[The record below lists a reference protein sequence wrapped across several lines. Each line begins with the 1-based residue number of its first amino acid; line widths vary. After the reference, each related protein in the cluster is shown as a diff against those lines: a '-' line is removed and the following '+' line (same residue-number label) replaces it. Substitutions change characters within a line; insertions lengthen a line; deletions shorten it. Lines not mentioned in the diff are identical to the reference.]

1 MLRSVVK
8 GLAEAKRR
16 QREVEDRRDGRAVDT
31 NDRDAQ
37 EIEEKEEE
45 EVREDEPPPISETQ
59 EEEAEVVARPAPE
72 PVVVAPS
79 IPMLS
84 PTDVEAEPRPLLL
97 GLEPPSSRRRRR
109 FRTSSRRVR
118 RGRCSRRSATAPRR
132 GPSHSGCRPR
142 RTIGGRRSSSARSW
156 GRRSRCAGSSRRPA
170 RLPTIRLGG
179 RDPNYGTPATRAPST
194 ASQRWDPNDASQLK
208 NIIWNVVPMLGQK
221 LL

>member
-1 MLRSVVK
+1 MDALQRLITYVLSHPQLFVVLLIIGGPMLRSVVK

-97 GLEPPSSRRRRR
+97 GLEPPE
-109 FRTSSRRVR
+109 FA
-118 RGRCSRRSATAPRR
+118 AT
-132 GPSHSGCRPR
+132 PSFSDV
-142 RTIGGRRSSSARSW
+142 IA
-156 GRRSRCAGSSRRPA
+156 ARPA
-170 RLPTIRLGG
+170 RALLEEVGHGAEAGAFTFRMPASEDDWRTALVLSEILGPPVSM
-179 RDPNYGTPATRAPST
+179 RRILAAT
-194 ASQRWDPNDASQLK
+194 
-208 NIIWNVVPMLGQK
+208 G
-221 LL
+221 